1 MNAYK
6 YRIYP
11 NPEQQEK
18 IARHFGCTR
27 FVYNWGL
34 EAKIS
39 QYQKDK
45 TTLSCFDLINRLKEL
60 KSENEWLKEVDSQ
73 SLQMALRNLDN
84 AYTRF
89 FREKKGFPKFHSKH
103 SNKQSYQIPQ
113 RCLILDNKTVKIP
126 KLGEVKAKIHRDLQG
141 KAGTWTISRTP
152 TGKYFISIVSNAKP
166 QKPRTSENM
175 IGIDL
180 GIKTYATCSN
190 GDKIDNPKWL
200 RNSQKRLAVLQRRAS
215 KKIRGSNRREKANL
229 RTAKCYEK
237 ITNQRKDWQH
247 KWSAKLVSENQVICL
262 EDLSV
267 SNMLKNHKLA
277 RAIQECSWSQF
288 VSFLEYKAERY
299 GTQIIKIGR
308 FEPSSKF
315 CPCGYI
321 NKDLTLAD
329 RKWTCP
335 NCQQIHDRDL
345 LASRNILNFGLK
357 LISVSGRPVG
367 LVESPTLVGTMKREA
382 TKLV

>member
-1 MNAYK
+1 MRAYK

-11 NPEQQEK
+11 NNEQRQK
-18 IARHFGCTR
+18 IAQHFGCTR
-27 FVYNWGL
+27 FIYNWGL
-34 EAKIS
+34 DTKIS
-39 QYQKDK
+39 TYQQNKK
-45 TTLSCFDLINRLKEL
+45 SLTYFDLANRLKSL
-60 KSENEWLKEVDSQ
+60 KEENPWLKEVDSQ

-89 FREKKGFPKFHSKH
+89 FREKKGFPAFHSKH
-103 SNKQSYQIPQ
+103 NDKQSYQIPQ
-113 RCLILDNKTVKIP
+113 RCLILDSKTVKIP
-126 KLGEVKAKIHRDLQG
+126 KLGEVRAKIHRDFQG

-152 TGKYFISIVSNAKP
+152 TGRYFVSIVSDEKS
-166 QKPRTSENM
+166 QKPRTSENT

-200 RNSQKRLAVLQRRAS
+200 RNSQKRLVVLQRRAS
-215 KKIRGSNRREKANL
+215 KKTKGSNRRKKANL

-247 KWSAKLVSENQVICL
+247 KWSAKLVSENKVICL
-262 EDLSV
+262 EDLGV

-277 RAIQECSWSQF
+277 KAIQECSWSQF

-299 GTQIIKIGR
+299 ETQIIKIGR
-308 FEPSSKF
+308 FKPSSKF

-329 RKWTCP
+329 REWTCP
-335 NCQQIHDRDL
+335 KCQQTHDRDL
-345 LASRNILNFGLK
+345 LASQNILNFGLE
-357 LISVSGRPVG
+357 LISGSERPVV
-367 LVESPTLVGTMKREA
+367 LVESPTVVGAMKREA
-382 TKLV
+382 QPF

>member
-11 NPEQQEK
+11 NLEQQEK
-18 IARHFGCTR
+18 IARHFGYSR

-34 EAKIS
+34 ETKIS

-45 TTLSCFDLINRLKEL
+45 TTLSCFDLINCLKNL
-60 KSENEWLKEVDSQ
+60 KRENEWLKEVDSQ

-89 FREKKGFPKFHSKH
+89 FREKKGFPKFRSKH
-103 SNKQSYQIPQ
+103 SNRQSYQIPQ
-113 RCLILDNKTVKIP
+113 RCLILDDRTVKIP
-126 KLGEVKAKIHRDLQG
+126 KLGEVKAKIHRDFQG

-152 TGKYFISIVSNAKP
+152 TGKYFISIVSDKKP
-166 QKPRTSENM
+166 QQSRTSKSM

-190 GDKIDNPKWL
+190 GEKIDNPKWL
-200 RNSQKRLAVLQRRAS
+200 RNSQKRLTVLQRCAS
-215 KKIRGSNRREKANL
+215 KKTKGSNRRKKANL

-247 KWSAKLVSENQVICL
+247 KWSARLVSENKVICL

-277 RAIQECSWSQF
+277 KAIQECAWSQF

-315 CPCGYI
+315 CLCGYI

-329 RKWTCP
+329 REWTCP
-335 NCQQIHDRDL
+335 KCQQPHDRDL
-345 LASRNILNFGLK
+345 LASQNILNFGLK
-357 LISVSGRPVG
+357 LISGSERPVG
-367 LVESPTLVGTMKREA
+367 LVELPELSGVMKREA
-382 TKLV
+382 AKLV